1 MHETP
6 DDLARLQ
13 AVLDDS
19 YAHAGAHL
27 QRVHTPDRRL
37 DAAQVV
43 ERLGGMCLL
52 TLATTTADGRPLAG
66 PVDGFFYRGRFWFG
80 SSPDSVRFTHLRSR
94 PSVSACFLPGEH
106 LSVTVHG
113 EAHEVPAD
121 DPEVPGYRDYVLG
134 HYGPDWWDNWEWG
147 VTASYARITPRRMLT
162 FHMDPDTGADDTQ
175 SGEDRADGSAG

>member
-147 VTASYARITPRRMLT
+147 VTASYARITPRRMFT
-162 FHMDPDTGADDTQ
+162 FHMDPEEAGAAGGE
-175 SGEDRADGSAG
+175 SGADGSAG